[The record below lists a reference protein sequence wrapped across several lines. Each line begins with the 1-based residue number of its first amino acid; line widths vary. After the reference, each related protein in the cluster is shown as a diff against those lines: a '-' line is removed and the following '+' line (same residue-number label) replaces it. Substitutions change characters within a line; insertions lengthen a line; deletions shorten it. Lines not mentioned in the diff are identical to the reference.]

1 VNERLAAY
9 LVLPKDHPLG
19 LDGASEIT
27 RYFDVLDLDDAACQ
41 RYGHGVGAVIGAEHH
56 ALSAICPDDASR
68 P

>member
-1 VNERLAAY
+1 MNERLAAY

-41 RYGHGVGAVIGAEHH
+41 RYGHGVGAVIGAE
-56 ALSAICPDDASR
+56 L
-68 P
+68 